1 MASHEI
7 IVAMTGA
14 SGAAY
19 GLRLIQRL
27 SGLGIYQ
34 HVLVS
39 DAGRIVLRH
48 ETGIELPVEACEA
61 EELLANRLDVS
72 STQLSCYGV
81 NDWFSPTASGSGGI
95 RHMVIIPCSMGC
107 LARIAAGT
115 SDHLIERAADV
126 QLKETGKLILVPR
139 ETPLSSI
146 HLENM
151 LALSRQGAVVMPA
164 MPAFYQ
170 QPDCIEDMVEFIVN
184 RVLDHLNQSV
194 DNGFQWGR

>member
-1 MASHEI
+1 MASYEI

-27 SGLGIYQ
+27 SGLGAHQDI
-34 HVLVS
+34 LIS
-39 DAGRIVLRH
+39 DAGRIVLKH
-48 ETGIELPVEACEA
+48 ETGIELPAEAKEA
-61 EELLANRLDVS
+61 EELLARRLDVS

-81 NDWFSPTASGSGGI
+81 NDWFSPAASGSSGI

-126 QLKETGKLILVPR
+126 QLKESGQLILVPR
-139 ETPLSSI
+139 ETPLSAT

-151 LALSRQGAVVMPA
+151 LTLSRQGAVVMPA

-170 QPDCIEDMVEFIVN
+170 QPDRIEDMVEFMVN
-184 RVLDHLNQSV
+184 RVLHHLHLSV
-194 DNGFQWGR
+194 DGELQWGR